1 MKANPIRSS
10 TVVITGASSGIGKA
24 AALLFAREGANV
36 VLAARSETLLQE
48 LASQCESMGAQAVA
62 VATDVSDKESVTN
75 LFETAI
81 SFFGEINVW
90 INNAGVGAIGDF
102 TGTPLEAHEQ
112 VIKTNLLGPL
122 YGSYA
127 VLSYFKEKGKGIII
141 NTNSTGAYVGNP
153 YTVSYSASKFGLRG
167 MSEALRFELKNSP
180 DIYVCDIYA
189 GYVDSPAHSHAP
201 NYLGKEIK
209 PAKPLVDPEDVAKA
223 MIRLAK
229 HPKPSIHLGSQDR
242 LGRFGHLV
250 SPELTGKIMEKVM
263 RKYFGK
269 AKDVPKSDG
278 NLFAPDY
285 DRTYIHGGYS

>member
-1 MKANPIRSS
+1 MKTYPIKSS

-48 LASQCESMGAQAVA
+48 LASQCESMGAEAVA
-62 VATDVSDKESVTN
+62 VATDVSDKESVQN

-102 TGTPLEAHEQ
+102 IGTPLEAHEQ
-112 VIKTNLLGPL
+112 VIKTNLMGPL

-127 VLSYFKEKGKGIII
+127 VLPYFRSKGKGIII

-153 YTVSYSASKFGLRG
+153 FTVSYSASKFGLRG
-167 MSEALRFELKNSP
+167 LSEALRFELKNVP
-180 DIYVCDIYA
+180 EIFVCDIFA
-189 GYVDSPAHSHAP
+189 GFVDSPAHSHAA

-209 PAKPLVDPEDVAKA
+209 PAKPLVDPETVAQA
-223 MIRLAK
+223 MIKLAK
-229 HPKPSIHLGSQDR
+229 HPRPSIHLGSQDR
-242 LGRFGHLV
+242 FGRLGHLI
-250 SPELTGKIMEKVM
+250 SPELTGKIMERVM
-263 RKYFGK
+263 RMYLGK
-269 AKDVPKSDG
+269 AKEVPKSDG
-278 NLFAPDY
+278 NVFAPDY
-285 DRTYIHGGYS
+285 DRTYIHGGFS